1 MDRRVIASGGA
12 DPPGEGRRAW
22 PGPRSRSS
30 TPRPPRPARP
40 LRAADLGRQAASMRL
55 PDARVLTCTIPR
67 YVGRSCAV
75 VRQGARRAVMLG
87 ASQAPGNAAGGRAR
101 PPCGSRF
108 PPPRGVGNALRC
120 HGIAV
125 TPPTAEETGNAI
137 IRAVESCKG
146 VLASRYT
153 PFLACRPISA
163 VPHLSMGRVE
173 EGARW
178 FVPHWHHSVSL
189 PRSSNRTCEFP
200 ASGFPTGFIPRH
212 TAGGQDEPGAAE
224 ARRDPRTRSQQ
235 RTAWCRATAP
245 CDA

>member
-67 YVGRSCAV
+67 YVGRPCAV

-120 HGIAV
+120 QGIAV

-137 IRAVESCKG
+137 LRAVESCKG

-173 EGARW
+173 EGRGGLYRIGITP
-178 FVPHWHHSVSL
+178 FP
-189 PRSSNRTCEFP
+189 FP
-200 ASGFPTGFIPRH
+200 AHQTGRANFPHPAFRLASSRGTRRGAKMNPAQPKHAEIPEH
-212 TAGGQDEPGAAE
+212 GPS
-224 ARRDPRTRSQQ
+224 RDRVVPRDGTL
-235 RTAWCRATAP
+235 
-245 CDA
+245 